1 MAMTNS
7 TKKTTTRKPRATKPK
22 VKAPSEKKASPSA
35 FSVKASANTE
45 LPNNPFVFEV
55 LELASAQRSS
65 AKRVEVLKKYE
76 HDSIKSILIWN
87 FDESVISMIPEGEVP
102 YGDPNEQS
110 VFEGSLSDNIKNE
123 TKGGL
128 SATGQDL
135 DGRNKTSL
143 RREWTSLYHFV
154 KGGNDGLSKTRRE
167 MMFIN
172 LLRGLH
178 PKEAELLILV
188 KDGLLTDKY
197 RLTKNIVAEAYPDIT
212 WGGRS

>member
-7 TKKTTTRKPRATKPK
+7 TKKTTTRKPRVTKPK
-22 VKAPSEKKASPSA
+22 VKAPAAKKAAPA
-35 FSVKASANTE
+35 KISANTE

-65 AKRVEVLKKYE
+65 AKRVEILKKYE
-76 HDSIKSILIWN
+76 DNSIKSVLIWN
-87 FDESVISMIPEGEVP
+87 FDESVISMVPEGEVP
-102 YGDPNEQS
+102 YAEPTEQTAYA
-110 VFEGSLSDNIKNE
+110 GSLSENISRE
-123 TKGGL
+123 MAGGE

-143 RREWTSLYHFV
+143 RKEWVNLYNFV
-154 KGGNDGLSKTRRE
+154 KGGNDSLTKTRRE

-172 LLRGLH
+172 ILRGLH
-178 PKEAELLILV
+178 PKEAEILILV

-197 RLTKNIVAEAYPDIT
+197 RLTKNMVSEAYPDIQ

>member
-22 VKAPSEKKASPSA
+22 ATTKKPTVKKATPPKSI
-35 FSVKASANTE
+35 E
-45 LPNNPFVFEV
+45 LPTNPFVFEI
-55 LELASAQRSS
+55 LELASSQRTS
-65 AKRVEVLKKYE
+65 AKKVEILQKYE
-76 HDSIKSILIWN
+76 DNSVKAVLIWN
-87 FDESVISMIPEGEVP
+87 FDDSVISMVPEGEVP
-102 YGDPNEQS
+102 YGDPNEQT
-110 VFEGSLSDNIKNE
+110 VFDGSLSENIANE
-123 TKGGL
+123 TRGGL

-143 RREWTSLYHFV
+143 RKEWTTLYNFV
-154 KGGNDGLSKTRRE
+154 KGGNDSLTKTRRE

-178 PKEAELLILV
+178 PKEAELLCLV
-188 KDGLLTDKY
+188 KDKLLQTKY
-197 RLTKNIVAEAYPDIT
+197 RLTKGNVQEAYPDID

>member
-7 TKKTTTRKPRATKPK
+7 TKKTTTTRKPRATKPK
-22 VKAPSEKKASPSA
+22 AKAPAKRAPAKP
-35 FSVKASANTE
+35 VE
-45 LPNNPFVFEV
+45 LPVNPFVFEI
-55 LELASAQRSS
+55 LELASSQRSS
-65 AKRVEVLKKYE
+65 AKKVEVLQKYE
-76 HDSIKSILIWN
+76 DNSVKAVLIWN
-87 FDESVISMIPEGEVP
+87 FDDSVISVVPEGEVP

-110 VFEGSLSDNIKNE
+110 VFEGSLSENIANE

-143 RREWTSLYHFV
+143 RKEWTTLYNFV
-154 KGGNDGLSKTRRE
+154 RGGNDSLTKTRRE

-178 PKEAELLILV
+178 PKEAELLCLV
-188 KDGLLTDKY
+188 KDKLLATKY
-197 RLTKNIVAEAYPDIT
+197 KLTKANVSEAYPDID

>member
-7 TKKTTTRKPRATKPK
+7 TKKTTIRKPRVTKPK
-22 VKAPSEKKASPSA
+22 AKVVAAKKAAPA
-35 FSVKASANTE
+35 KISANTE
-45 LPNNPFVFEV
+45 LPNNPFIFEV

-65 AKRVEVLKKYE
+65 AKRVEILKKYE
-76 HDSIKSILIWN
+76 DNSIKSVLIWN

-102 YGDPNEQS
+102 YAEPTEQTAYA
-110 VFEGSLSDNIKNE
+110 GSLSENISRE
-123 TKGGL
+123 MAGGE

-143 RREWTSLYHFV
+143 RKEWVNLYNFV
-154 KGGNDGLSKTRRE
+154 KGGNDSLTKTRRE

-172 LLRGLH
+172 ILRGLH
-178 PKEAELLILV
+178 PKEAEILILV

-197 RLTKNIVAEAYPDIT
+197 RLTKNMVSEAYPDIQ

>member
-1 MAMTNS
+1 M
-7 TKKTTTRKPRATKPK
+7 KT
-22 VKAPSEKKASPSA
+22 
-35 FSVKASANTE
+35 SANAE

-65 AKRVEVLKKYE
+65 AKRVEILKKYE
-76 HDSIKSILIWN
+76 DNSIKSVLIWN
-87 FDESVISMIPEGEVP
+87 FDESVISVVPEGEVP
-102 YGDPNEQS
+102 YAEPTEQTAYA
-110 VFEGSLSDNIKNE
+110 GTLSENISRE
-123 TKGGL
+123 MAGGE

-143 RREWTSLYHFV
+143 RNEWINLYNFV
-154 KGGNDGLSKTRRE
+154 KGGNDSLTKTRRE

-178 PKEAELLILV
+178 PKEAEVLILV

-197 RLTKNIVAEAYPDIT
+197 RLTKNMVSEAYPDIT

>member
-1 MAMTNS
+1 MTNS
-7 TKKTTTRKPRATKPK
+7 TKKTTTRKPRVTKPK
-22 VKAPSEKKASPSA
+22 VKAPAAKKAAPA
-35 FSVKASANTE
+35 KITANVE

-55 LELASAQRSS
+55 LELASVQRSS

-110 VFEGSLSDNIKNE
+110 AFDGSLSENISRE
-123 TKGGL
+123 MKGGQ

-154 KGGNDGLSKTRRE
+154 KGGNDALTKTRRE

-178 PKEAELLILV
+178 PREAELLILV

-197 RLTKNIVAEAYPDIT
+197 RLTKNMVAEAYPDIT

>member
-1 MAMTNS
+1 V
-7 TKKTTTRKPRATKPK
+7 KTP
-22 VKAPSEKKASPSA
+22 
-35 FSVKASANTE
+35 ANVE

-110 VFEGSLSDNIKNE
+110 AFDGSLSENISRE
-123 TKGGL
+123 MKGGQ

-154 KGGNDGLSKTRRE
+154 KGGNDALSKTRRE

-178 PKEAELLILV
+178 PREAELLILV

-197 RLTKNIVAEAYPDIT
+197 RLTKNMVTEAYPDIT

>member
-1 MAMTNS
+1 MTNS
-7 TKKTTTRKPRATKPK
+7 TKKTTTRKPRTTKPK
-22 VKAPSEKKASPSA
+22 ATEKKAARSS
-35 FSVKASANTE
+35 FSVKVSANTE
-45 LPNNPFVFEV
+45 LPSNPFVFEV

-65 AKRVEVLKKYE
+65 AKRVEILKKYA
-76 HDSIKSILIWN
+76 DNSIKSVLIWN

-110 VFEGSLSDNIKNE
+110 AFEGSLSENITNE
-123 TKGGL
+123 MKGGM

-135 DGRNKTSL
+135 DGRNRTSL
-143 RREWTSLYHFV
+143 RKEWTNLYNFV
-154 KGGNDGLSKTRRE
+154 KGGNDSLTKTRRE

-172 LLRGLH
+172 ILRGLH
-178 PKEAELLILV
+178 PKEAEILILA

-197 RLTKNIVAEAYPDIT
+197 RLTKNMVAEAYPDIT

>member
-22 VKAPSEKKASPSA
+22 AKAPAKRAPAKP
-35 FSVKASANTE
+35 VE
-45 LPNNPFVFEV
+45 LPVNPFVFEI
-55 LELASAQRSS
+55 LELASSQRSS
-65 AKRVEVLKKYE
+65 AKKVEVLKKYE
-76 HDSIKSILIWN
+76 DNSVKSVLIWN
-87 FDESVISMIPEGEVP
+87 FDDSVISVVPEGEVP

-110 VFEGSLSDNIKNE
+110 VFEGSLSENIANE

-143 RREWTSLYHFV
+143 RKEWTTLYNFV
-154 KGGNDGLSKTRRE
+154 KGGNDSLSKTRRE

-178 PKEAELLILV
+178 PKEAELLCLV
-188 KDGLLTDKY
+188 KDKLLQTKY
-197 RLTKNIVAEAYPDIT
+197 KLTKAHVQEAYPDID

>member
-1 MAMTNS
+1 MTNS

-22 VKAPSEKKASPSA
+22 AKAPAKRAPAKP
-35 FSVKASANTE
+35 VE
-45 LPNNPFVFEV
+45 LPVNPFLFEI
-55 LELASAQRSS
+55 LEAVSSQRSA
-65 AKRVEVLKKYE
+65 AKKVEVLKKYE
-76 HDSIKSILIWN
+76 HDSLKSIFIWN
-87 FDESVISMIPEGEVP
+87 FDDTVISLLPEGEVP

-110 VFEGSLSDNIKNE
+110 VFEGSLSENIANE

-135 DGRNKTSL
+135 DGRNRTSL
-143 RREWTSLYHFV
+143 RKEWTTLYNFV
-154 KGGNDGLSKTRRE
+154 KGGNDSLNKTRRE

-178 PKEAELLILV
+178 PREAQLLCLV
-188 KDGLLTDKY
+188 KDKALQTKYKLT
-197 RLTKNIVAEAYPDIT
+197 RSHVEEAYPDIR

>member
-7 TKKTTTRKPRATKPK
+7 TKKTTTRKPRVTKPK
-22 VKAPSEKKASPSA
+22 VKAPAAKKAAPA
-35 FSVKASANTE
+35 KITANVE

-55 LELASAQRSS
+55 LELASIQRSS

-102 YGDPNEQS
+102 YGEPTEQT
-110 VFEGSLSDNIKNE
+110 VYAGSLSENISRE
-123 TKGGL
+123 MSGGQ

-143 RREWTSLYHFV
+143 RKEWTNLYNFV
-154 KGGNDGLSKTRRE
+154 KGGNDSLTKTRRE

-172 LLRGLH
+172 ILRGLH
-178 PKEAELLILV
+178 PREAEILILV
-188 KDGLLTDKY
+188 KDGLLTNKY
-197 RLTKNIVAEAYPDIT
+197 RLTKNMVAEAYPDIQ

>member
-7 TKKTTTRKPRATKPK
+7 TKKTTTRKPRVTKPK
-22 VKAPSEKKASPSA
+22 VKAPAAKKAAPA
-35 FSVKASANTE
+35 KITANVE
-45 LPNNPFVFEV
+45 LPSNPFVFEV
-55 LELASAQRSS
+55 LELASVQRSS

-87 FDESVISMIPEGEVP
+87 FDESAISMIPEGEVP
-102 YGDPNEQS
+102 YGEPTEQT
-110 VFEGSLSDNIKNE
+110 VYAGSLSENISRE
-123 TKGGL
+123 MSGGQ

-143 RREWTSLYHFV
+143 RKEWTNLYNFV
-154 KGGNDGLSKTRRE
+154 KGGNDSLTKTRRE

-172 LLRGLH
+172 ILRGLH
-178 PKEAELLILV
+178 PREAEILILV

-197 RLTKNIVAEAYPDIT
+197 RLTKNMVAEAYPDIT

>member
-7 TKKTTTRKPRATKPK
+7 TKKTTTKKTTTRKPRTFKTKTAT
-22 VKAPSEKKASPSA
+22 
-35 FSVKASANTE
+35 NIE

-55 LELASAQRSS
+55 LEVVSSQRSA
-65 AKRVEVLKKYE
+65 AKKVEVLKKYE
-76 HDSIKSILIWN
+76 HNSIKAVLIWN
-87 FDESVISMIPEGEVP
+87 FDESVISVVPEGEVP

-110 VFEGSLSDNIKNE
+110 AYDGSLSRNIANE
-123 TKGGL
+123 VKGGQ

-143 RREWTSLYHFV
+143 RKEWNILYNFV
-154 KGGNDGLSKTRRE
+154 KGGNDSLTKTRRE

-178 PKEAELLILV
+178 PKEAELLCLV
-188 KDGLLTDKY
+188 KDKLLTTKY
-197 RLTKNIVAEAYPDIT
+197 KLTKANVSEAYPDID

>member
-7 TKKTTTRKPRATKPK
+7 TKKTTTRKPRTTKPK
-22 VKAPSEKKASPSA
+22 TAAKKATPSA
-35 FSVKASANTE
+35 FSVKASANAE
-45 LPNNPFVFEV
+45 LPSNPFVFEV

-65 AKRVEVLKKYE
+65 AKRVEILKKYA
-76 HDSIKSILIWN
+76 DNSIKSVLIWN

-102 YGDPNEQS
+102 YADPTEQTAYA
-110 VFEGSLSDNIKNE
+110 GSLSENISRE
-123 TKGGL
+123 MAGGE

-143 RREWTSLYHFV
+143 RKEWVNLYNFV
-154 KGGNDGLSKTRRE
+154 KGGNDSLTKTRRE

-172 LLRGLH
+172 ILRGLH
-178 PKEAELLILV
+178 PREAEILILV

-197 RLTKNIVAEAYPDIT
+197 RLTKNMVSEAYPDIQ

>member
-7 TKKTTTRKPRATKPK
+7 TKKTTTKKTTTRKPRTFKTKTAT
-22 VKAPSEKKASPSA
+22 
-35 FSVKASANTE
+35 NIE

-55 LELASAQRSS
+55 LEVVSSQRSA
-65 AKRVEVLKKYE
+65 AKKVEVLKKYE
-76 HDSIKSILIWN
+76 HNSIKAVLIWN
-87 FDESVISMIPEGEVP
+87 FDESVISMVPEGEVP

-110 VFEGSLSDNIKNE
+110 AYDGSLSRNIANE
-123 TKGGL
+123 VKGGQ

-143 RREWTSLYHFV
+143 RKEWNILYNFV
-154 KGGNDGLSKTRRE
+154 KGGNDSLTKTRRE

-178 PKEAELLILV
+178 PKEAELLCLV
-188 KDGLLTDKY
+188 KDKALTTKY
-197 RLTKNIVAEAYPDIT
+197 KLTKANVSEAYPDID

>member
-7 TKKTTTRKPRATKPK
+7 TKKTTTRKPRTTKPK
-22 VKAPSEKKASPSA
+22 AKAPAKRAPAKP
-35 FSVKASANTE
+35 VE
-45 LPNNPFVFEV
+45 LPVNPFVFEI
-55 LELASAQRSS
+55 LELASSQRSS
-65 AKRVEVLKKYE
+65 AKKVEVLKKYE
-76 HDSIKSILIWN
+76 DDSVKAILIWN
-87 FDESVISMIPEGEVP
+87 FDDSVISVVPEGEVP

-110 VFEGSLSDNIKNE
+110 VFEGSLSENIANE

-143 RREWTSLYHFV
+143 RKEWTTLYNFV
-154 KGGNDGLSKTRRE
+154 KGGNDSLTKTRRE

-178 PKEAELLILV
+178 PKEAELLCLV
-188 KDGLLTDKY
+188 KDKLLQTKY
-197 RLTKNIVAEAYPDIT
+197 KLTKANVQEAYPDID

>member
-1 MAMTNS
+1 MANS
-7 TKKTTTRKPRATKPK
+7 TKKTTTRKPRTTKPK
-22 VKAPSEKKASPSA
+22 TAAKKASPSA

-45 LPNNPFVFEV
+45 LPSNPFVFEV

-65 AKRVEVLKKYE
+65 AKRVEILKKYE
-76 HDSIKSILIWN
+76 DNSIKSVLIWN
-87 FDESVISMIPEGEVP
+87 FDESVISMVPEGEVP
-102 YGDPNEQS
+102 YAEPTEQTAYA
-110 VFEGSLSDNIKNE
+110 GSLSENISRE
-123 TKGGL
+123 MSGGE

-143 RREWTSLYHFV
+143 RKEWVNLYNFV
-154 KGGNDGLSKTRRE
+154 KGGNDSLTKTRRE

-172 LLRGLH
+172 ILRGLH
-178 PKEAELLILV
+178 PKEAEILILV

-197 RLTKNIVAEAYPDIT
+197 RLTKNMVSEAYPDIQ

>member
-7 TKKTTTRKPRATKPK
+7 TKKTTTRKPRVTKPK
-22 VKAPSEKKASPSA
+22 VKAPAAKKAAPA
-35 FSVKASANTE
+35 KISANTE

-65 AKRVEVLKKYE
+65 AKRVEILKKYE
-76 HDSIKSILIWN
+76 DNSIKSVLIWN
-87 FDESVISMIPEGEVP
+87 FDESVISMVPEGEVP
-102 YGDPNEQS
+102 YAEPTEQTAYA
-110 VFEGSLSDNIKNE
+110 GSLSENISRE
-123 TKGGL
+123 MAGGE

-143 RREWTSLYHFV
+143 RKEWVNLYNFV
-154 KGGNDGLSKTRRE
+154 KGGNDSLTKTRRE

-172 LLRGLH
+172 ILRGLH
-178 PKEAELLILV
+178 PKEAEILILA

-197 RLTKNIVAEAYPDIT
+197 RLTKNMVSEAYPDIQ

>member
-1 MAMTNS
+1 MTNS
-7 TKKTTTRKPRATKPK
+7 TKKTTTRKPRTTKPK
-22 VKAPSEKKASPSA
+22 TAAKKASPSA

-65 AKRVEVLKKYE
+65 AKRVEILKKYE
-76 HDSIKSILIWN
+76 DNSIKSVLIWN
-87 FDESVISMIPEGEVP
+87 FDESVISMVPEGEVP
-102 YGDPNEQS
+102 YAEPTEQTAYA
-110 VFEGSLSDNIKNE
+110 GSLSENISRE
-123 TKGGL
+123 MSGGE

-143 RREWTSLYHFV
+143 RKEWVNLYNFV
-154 KGGNDGLSKTRRE
+154 KGGNDSLTKTRRE

-172 LLRGLH
+172 ILRGLH
-178 PKEAELLILV
+178 PKEAEILILV

-197 RLTKNIVAEAYPDIT
+197 RLTKNMVSEAYPDIQ

>member
-7 TKKTTTRKPRATKPK
+7 TKKTTTKKTTTRKPRTFKTKTAT
-22 VKAPSEKKASPSA
+22 
-35 FSVKASANTE
+35 NIE

-55 LELASAQRSS
+55 LDVVSSQRSA
-65 AKRVEVLKKYE
+65 AKKVEVLKKYE
-76 HDSIKSILIWN
+76 HNSIKAVLIWN
-87 FDESVISMIPEGEVP
+87 FDESVISMVPEGEVP

-110 VFEGSLSDNIKNE
+110 AYDGSLSRNIANE
-123 TKGGL
+123 VKGGQ

-143 RREWTSLYHFV
+143 RKEWNILYNFV
-154 KGGNDGLSKTRRE
+154 KGGNDSLTKTRRE

-178 PKEAELLILV
+178 PKEAELLCLV
-188 KDGLLTDKY
+188 KDKALTTKY
-197 RLTKNIVAEAYPDIT
+197 KLTKANVSEAYPDID

>member
-22 VKAPSEKKASPSA
+22 AKAPAKRAPAKP
-35 FSVKASANTE
+35 VE
-45 LPNNPFVFEV
+45 LPTNPFLFEI
-55 LELASAQRSS
+55 LEAVSSQRSA
-65 AKRVEVLKKYE
+65 AKKVEVLKKYE
-76 HDSIKSILIWN
+76 HDSLKSIFIWN
-87 FDESVISMIPEGEVP
+87 FDDTVVSLLPEGEVP

-110 VFEGSLSDNIKNE
+110 VFEGSLSENIANE

-143 RREWTSLYHFV
+143 RKEWTTLYNFV
-154 KGGNDGLSKTRRE
+154 KGGNDSLSKTRRE

-178 PKEAELLILV
+178 PKEAELLCLV
-188 KDGLLTDKY
+188 KDKLLQTKY
-197 RLTKNIVAEAYPDIT
+197 KLTKAHVQEAYPDID

>member
-22 VKAPSEKKASPSA
+22 AKAPAKRAPAKPI
-35 FSVKASANTE
+35 E
-45 LPNNPFVFEV
+45 LPVNPFVFEI
-55 LELASAQRSS
+55 LELASSQRSS
-65 AKRVEVLKKYE
+65 AKKVEVLKKYE
-76 HDSIKSILIWN
+76 DNSVKSVLIWN
-87 FDESVISMIPEGEVP
+87 FDDSVISVVPEGEVP

-110 VFEGSLSDNIKNE
+110 VFEGSLSENIANE

-143 RREWTSLYHFV
+143 RKEWNVLYNFV
-154 KGGNDGLSKTRRE
+154 KGGNDSLTKTRRE

-178 PKEAELLILV
+178 PKEAELLCLV
-188 KDGLLTDKY
+188 KDKLLQTKY
-197 RLTKNIVAEAYPDIT
+197 KLTKAHVQEAYPDID

>member
-7 TKKTTTRKPRATKPK
+7 TKKTTTKKTTTRKPRTFKTKTAT
-22 VKAPSEKKASPSA
+22 
-35 FSVKASANTE
+35 NIE

-55 LELASAQRSS
+55 LEVVSSQRSA
-65 AKRVEVLKKYE
+65 AKKVEVLKKYE
-76 HDSIKSILIWN
+76 HNSIKAVLIWN
-87 FDESVISMIPEGEVP
+87 FDESVISVVPEGEVP

-110 VFEGSLSDNIKNE
+110 AYDGSLSRNIANE
-123 TKGGL
+123 VKGGQ

-143 RREWTSLYHFV
+143 RKEWNILYNFV
-154 KGGNDGLSKTRRE
+154 KGGNDSLTKTRRE

-178 PKEAELLILV
+178 PKEAELLCLV
-188 KDGLLTDKY
+188 KDKALTTKY
-197 RLTKNIVAEAYPDIT
+197 KLTKANVSEAYPDID

>member
-1 MAMTNS
+1 MAITNS

-22 VKAPSEKKASPSA
+22 AKAKAPAKRAPAKP
-35 FSVKASANTE
+35 VE
-45 LPNNPFVFEV
+45 LPVNPFVFEI
-55 LELASAQRSS
+55 LELASSQRSS
-65 AKRVEVLKKYE
+65 AKKVEVLQKYE
-76 HDSIKSILIWN
+76 DNSVKSVLIWN
-87 FDESVISMIPEGEVP
+87 FDDSVISMIPEGEVP

-110 VFEGSLSDNIKNE
+110 VFDGSLSENIINE

-143 RREWTSLYHFV
+143 RKEWTTLYNFV
-154 KGGNDGLSKTRRE
+154 KGGNDSLTKTRRE

-178 PKEAELLILV
+178 PKEAELLCLV
-188 KDGLLTDKY
+188 KDKLLQTKY
-197 RLTKNIVAEAYPDIT
+197 KLTKANVQEAYPDID